1 MIAPLPHAAELAIAQ
16 RAAVIAGRL
25 IATAW
30 DQAATVEFKGEVD
43 LVTDTDRA
51 AEAAIVPLLAQQFPA
66 DAIIAEEGGGRE
78 GGPRAWHVDPL
89 DGTTNFSH
97 GFPHFAVSIA
107 LVDADGPLVGVIHE
121 PLRRWTFSATRGGGA
136 WLDGRPLA
144 VSRTATLDRA
154 LTATGFPYDRR
165 TARDNNIHRA
175 DAVLRSAQGLRRAGA
190 AALDLAFVAA
200 GWLDAFWEDRLSTW
214 DLAAGVLLVTEAGG
228 TVTARDGRALVL
240 TSGDVLATNGH
251 VHAEAAACLR
261 AADARFN
268 AGETP

>member
-1 MIAPLPHAAELAIAQ
+1 MSALPYPAELAVAQ
-16 RAAVIAGRL
+16 HAAAIAGRL
-25 IATAW
+25 IAAAW
-30 DQAATVEFKGEVD
+30 DRGVDVSFKGDVD
-43 LVTDTDRA
+43 LVTETDRA
-51 AEAAIVPLLAQQFPA
+51 AEAAIVPLLAQHFPA
-66 DAIIAEEGGGRE
+66 DAIVAEEGSGRA

-107 LVDADGPLVGVIHE
+107 LVDDDGPLVGVVHE

-136 WLDGRPLA
+136 WLDGRRLS
-144 VSRTATLDRA
+144 VSDTATLDRA

-165 TARDNNIHRA
+165 TARDNNVHRA

-200 GWLDAFWEDRLSTW
+200 GWLDVFWEDRLSTW

-228 TVTARDGRALVL
+228 RVTARDGEPLVL
-240 TSGDVLATNGH
+240 DAGDVLASNGRMH
-251 VHAEAAACLR
+251 DAAAACLR

-268 AGETP
+268 AGVTP